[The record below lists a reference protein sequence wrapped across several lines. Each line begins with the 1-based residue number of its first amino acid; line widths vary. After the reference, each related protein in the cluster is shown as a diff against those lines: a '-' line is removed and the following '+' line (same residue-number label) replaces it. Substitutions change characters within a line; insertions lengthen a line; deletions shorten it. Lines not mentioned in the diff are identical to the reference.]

1 MRLQAVMQRLLA
13 LALVLNAV
21 AAYAAAEEAGPVLI
35 VEDGKPHAAV
45 IVPTDADDQTR
56 AAADLLRRYVKAST
70 GADLASFDTESAKA
84 ARLAEQVHVGATPA
98 DEALQAQLGEL
109 DGDGFLIHA
118 ADARVIIVGPTPYGT
133 EFGVCEFLE
142 RFVGVRWLMPGPH
155 GDDVPHHDTLTVPVG
170 TVRSEPALFSRQFS
184 GLRSEAM
191 QTWGR
196 RNRLHGRVS
205 FHHNLWRAIPPKEY
219 GKSHPHF
226 YPVHDGKRDVPEPG
240 EHSHWQP
247 CFTAKGLAEEA
258 AKNICAYFQAHP
270 EATSFSLG
278 VNDSSGHCECEAC
291 QALDPKEPNFL
302 GRRNVSDRY
311 VAWCNAVV
319 ERVLKEYPDKRFG
332 CLAYS
337 EVAQAPGRV
346 KVHPAIVPFM
356 TYDRMKWV
364 VPEIRAAGQEATRD
378 WCRASPTVGWYDYI
392 YGTPYCLPRVYF
404 HHQAEYVRWGYGAG
418 VRAWYSEAYPNWG
431 EGPKLYLLLRL
442 LWDPTRD
449 VDAVLADWYR
459 RAVGPEAAPLLAQ
472 YYRHW
477 EVFWTKRAPK
487 SDWWSD
493 RGQYLPFYRPDYLAE
508 IDESEI
514 AESRRL
520 LEAVVANAQTPDQKA
535 RATLL
540 LRAFEYYEAS
550 AVAYLARK
558 RTRAASASAAEAA
571 AALEQAVRVT
581 AMAQK
586 RRRLALREFPK
597 HPVLA
602 HPIPIDGRHGRLLGG
617 EGWAAGSL
625 WSLFGW
631 VREHPGGRVRRRL
644 ESLVRDSESTLVRE
658 HAGLMLRVADER
670 GEVVSKN
677 PSFEAGADPNAD
689 HWGRWVKYGTGSLA
703 RSAEAARTGARGIRC
718 TGMRRGGPNQ
728 QVPVEAGRYAAVAFV
743 RCPDPLAAGATVTLS
758 IIPRDADGRN
768 LGDGLRTV
776 LRPAPGRWT
785 AMAVAG
791 NIPAKVGDHT
801 VARAMLILTVDGLGP
816 DDVVDVDDVCLY
828 RLAAMAPDE

>member
-1 MRLQAVMQRLLA
+1 MHAAARLA
-13 LALVLNAV
+13 ALVGGLVLAV
-21 AAYAAAEEAGPVLI
+21 GAAAGDV
-35 VEDGKPHAAV
+35 V
-45 IVPTDADDQTR
+45 IVKDGQPQAAIVVPADADPQT
-56 AAADLLRRYVKAST
+56 ATAADLLRQYVKAST
-70 GADLASFDTESAKA
+70 GADLACLAVEDAQA
-84 ARLAEQVHVGATPA
+84 APPAEQVHVGETPA
-98 DEALQAQLGEL
+98 AEPLKARLAGL

-118 ADARVIIVGPTPYGT
+118 ADGRVVIVGPTPWGT

-142 RFVGVRWLMPGPH
+142 RYVGVRWLMPGPH
-155 GDDVPHHDTLTVPVG
+155 GDDVPQHDTIVVPSG
-170 TVRSEPALFSRQFS
+170 TVRSEPAFFSRQFS
-184 GLRSEAM
+184 GLRGKAM

-196 RNRLHGRVS
+196 RNRLHGRVA
-205 FHHNLWRAIPPKEY
+205 FHHNLWRIIPPEEY

-226 YPVHDGKRDVPEPG
+226 YPVHAGKRFVPPPG
-240 EHSHWQP
+240 EHAHWQP
-247 CFTAKGLAEEA
+247 CFTAKGLIEEA
-258 AKNICAYFQAHP
+258 AKNICAYFRAHP

-278 VNDSSGHCECEAC
+278 VNDSSGHCECPAC
-291 QALDPKEPNFL
+291 TALDPKEPNFL

-311 VAWCNAVV
+311 FAWSNAVV

-346 KVHPAIVPFM
+346 KVHPRIVPFM

-364 VPEIRAAGQEATRD
+364 VPEIREAGQKATRD
-378 WCRASPTVGWYDYI
+378 WRRASPTVGWYDYI

-404 HHQAEYVRWGYGAG
+404 HHQADYVRWGHEAG

-431 EGPKLYLLLRL
+431 EGPKLFLLLRL
-442 LWDPTRD
+442 LWAPTRD

-459 RAVGPEAAPLLAQ
+459 RAVGPEAAPLLAR
-472 YYRHW
+472 YYAHW
-477 EVFWTKRAPK
+477 EDFWTKRAPK
-487 SDWWSD
+487 ADWWSD
-493 RGQYLPFYRPDYLAE
+493 RGQYLPFNRPDYLEA

-520 LEAVVANAQTPDQKA
+520 LEAVVAKAKTPDQKG
-535 RATLL
+535 RAGLL

-558 RTRAASASAAEAA
+558 RTPSAPASEGAAS
-571 AALEQAVRVT
+571 AALEQAVRAT
-581 AMAQK
+581 AMAEK
-586 RRRLALREFPK
+586 RRRLALDVFPK
-597 HPVLA
+597 DPVLA

-631 VREHPGGRVRRRL
+631 VREHPGGRVRARL
-644 ESLVRDSESTLVRE
+644 AALARESDSTLVRD
-658 HAGLMLRVADER
+658 HAGLMLRVADGR

-689 HWGRWVKYGTGSLA
+689 HWERWVKYGTGSLA
-703 RSAEAARTGARGIRC
+703 RSAEAARTGARGMRC

-728 QVPVEAGRYAAVAFV
+728 TVAVTPGRYAAVAFV
-743 RCPDPLAAGATVTLS
+743 RCPEPLADGATVTLS
-758 IIPRDADGRN
+758 VIPRDADDRN
-768 LGDGLRTV
+768 LGDGLRTS

-791 NIPAKVGDHT
+791 NIPAKVGDRT
-801 VARAMLILTVDGLGP
+801 VARAMLILTVDGLGAGG
-816 DDVVDVDDVCLY
+816 VLDVDDVCLY
-828 RLAAMAPDE
+828 RLAAVAPDE